1 MKYIMC
7 AKTYPAYHP
16 KAGQP
21 TGFRESILSGTKVHT
36 LRESA
41 GNRQDGDI
49 VSLREWS
56 GAPYRSKQVE
66 FARCRIQVRY
76 IVIHYGLPGQLK
88 LDAIAKLDGFADPV
102 DFQHWFT
109 KGKDEPINWSGYCI
123 WFNDVEGVRQ

>member
-21 TGFRESILSGTKVHT
+21 TGFRESILNGTKVHT

-41 GNRQDGDI
+41 GNRKSGETI
-49 VSLREWS
+49 SLREWE
-56 GAPYRSKQVE
+56 GAPYRSKQAE
-66 FARCRIQVRY
+66 FAQCIIKVRF
-76 IVIHYGLPGQLK
+76 IVIHGGLPGQPEIDSLSQS
-88 LDAIAKLDGFADPV
+88 DGFADPV

-109 KGKDEPINWSGYCI
+109 KGNDEPINFIGACI
-123 WFNDVEGVRQ
+123 WFNDVQGVRQ